1 MSMMDDNFPFKPM
14 TIYKIVYEVINGVE
28 REFVMIDREEYENY
42 ISFIAFKNKK
52 LVDADFLKKKQ
63 EQEQRQE
70 EAEQKRINE
79 IEERA
84 RREEVKEQQRK
95 LSIEK
100 EILINRHHNE
110 KTKKLKEELKDEY
123 KEIFK
128 SNENAKIQKCGFCNN
143 WLVYPIHFLDENDK
157 PYKREYTEDKQK
169 KFSICCL
176 DCYQNYKQ
184 QKEDYKLRK
193 TERCIVCDCTY
204 LAFNDN
210 MITAHINT
218 NKHKRNKE
226 IYENNLIR
234 NKEES
239 AKKNLALLTVKELN
253 KICSK
258 SIKSDGTY
266 YINNYSKI
274 KKNELIKLMYDN
286 YQFLIF

>member
-14 TIYKIVYEVINGVE
+14 TIYKIVNEIINGVE
-28 REFVMIDREEYENY
+28 REFVMIDREEYNNY
-42 ISFIAFKNKK
+42 ILYLALKNKK
-52 LVDADFLKKKQ
+52 LVDVEHLKKKK
-63 EQEQRQE
+63 EQEEKQE

-84 RREEVKEQQRK
+84 RREEEKEKQRK
-95 LSIEK
+95 ISIDK

-123 KEIFK
+123 KDFFK

-169 KFSICCL
+169 KFSICCM
-176 DCYQNYKQ
+176 DCYQNHKQ
-184 QKEDYKLRK
+184 HKEDYKLKK
-193 TERCIVCDCTY
+193 TEHCFVCNCDY

-210 MITAHINT
+210 RIVIHNNSI
-218 NKHKRNKE
+218 KHKKNKE

-234 NKEES
+234 NKEEPM
-239 AKKNLALLTVKELN
+239 KKNLSLLTVKELN

-274 KKNELIKLMYDN
+274 KKNELIKLMNDN
-286 YQFLIF
+286 YHFLIF

>member
-14 TIYKIVYEVINGVE
+14 TIYKIVNEIINGVE
-28 REFVMIDREEYENY
+28 REFVMIDHEEYNNY
-42 ISFIAFKNKK
+42 ILYLALKNKK
-52 LVDADFLKKKQ
+52 LVDVEHLKKKK
-63 EQEQRQE
+63 EQEEKQE

-84 RREEVKEQQRK
+84 RREEEKEKQRK
-95 LSIEK
+95 ISIEK

-123 KEIFK
+123 KDFFK

-169 KFSICCL
+169 KFSFCCM
-176 DCYQNYKQ
+176 DCYQNHKQ
-184 QKEDYKLRK
+184 HKEDYKSKK
-193 TERCIVCDCTY
+193 TEHCIVCNCDY

-210 MITAHINT
+210 RIVIHNNSI
-218 NKHKRNKE
+218 KHKKNKE

-234 NKEES
+234 NKEEPM
-239 AKKNLALLTVKELN
+239 KKNLSLLTVKELN

-274 KKNELIKLMYDN
+274 KKNELIKLMNDN
-286 YQFLIF
+286 YNFLIF

>member
-14 TIYKIVYEVINGVE
+14 TIYKIVNEIINGVE
-28 REFVMIDREEYENY
+28 REFVMIDREEYNNY
-42 ISFIAFKNKK
+42 ILYLALKNKK
-52 LVDADFLKKKQ
+52 LVDVEQLKKKK
-63 EQEQRQE
+63 EQEEKQE

-84 RREEVKEQQRK
+84 RREDEKEKQRK
-95 LSIEK
+95 ISIEK

-110 KTKKLKEELKDEY
+110 KTKKIKEELKDEY
-123 KEIFK
+123 KDVFK

-143 WLVYPIHFLDENDK
+143 WMVYPIHFLDENDK
-157 PYKREYTEDKQK
+157 HYKREYTEDKQK
-169 KFSICCL
+169 KFSICCM
-176 DCYQNYKQ
+176 DCYQNQ
-184 QKEDYKLRK
+184 QQYKEDYKLKK
-193 TERCIVCDCTY
+193 TEHCIVCNCDY

-210 MITAHINT
+210 RIVIHNNSI
-218 NKHKRNKE
+218 KHKKNKE

-234 NKEES
+234 NKEEPM
-239 AKKNLALLTVKELN
+239 KKNLSLLTVKELN

-274 KKNELIKLMYDN
+274 KKNELIKLMNDN
-286 YQFLIF
+286 YHFLIF